1 MCAHMSRSQHSKPEG
16 EVDIADHREKSSE
29 ANLES
34 SVRGATDNHIVC
46 HLTAPNSPWRRGSHL
61 DYEKCFKMNKKTWFF
76 TCMANQCAKAFT
88 RHCRPHLEL
97 PRHHDKFANF
107 YKTCWEPW
115 ECCRHCPTQFCCLRT
130 ANRWSHGRRA
140 PSTPAK
146 PALEK
151 CFVLVFVYN
160 YMHFQRI
167 QSSPLDSWWGWPS
180 NSSQYCAASW
190 NRTSTASKQTLSW
203 SCLAFCCPWIWST
216 MKELYCGRF
225 NLIERE
231 NSPAVPESSLPA
243 FLSPEQIVLC
253 QHPPVPALILL
264 ICTRWSPLTAKDSW
278 GQ

>member
-1 MCAHMSRSQHSKPEG
+1 MFWSQ
-16 EVDIADHREKSSE
+16 
-29 ANLES
+29 
-34 SVRGATDNHIVC
+34 
-46 HLTAPNSPWRRGSHL
+46 
-61 DYEKCFKMNKKTWFF
+61 
-76 TCMANQCAKAFT
+76 
-88 RHCRPHLEL
+88 
-97 PRHHDKFANF
+97 
-107 YKTCWEPW
+107 PW
-115 ECCRHCPTQFCCLRT
+115 EFCPWSHWRSHCSPFDCSKLPLKARITFRLWEVFQDEQEDTILYLYGQPVCEGIYPSLPTTPGIITTSWQICKFLQNLLRT
-130 ANRWSHGRRA
+130 LRVLSSLPDTILLPENCKQVITWSSC
-140 PSTPAK
+140 PFNTCKTSVK
-146 PALEK
+146 K

-160 YMHFQRI
+160 YIHFQRI

-216 MKELYCGRF
+216 MNELYCGRF

-253 QHPPVPALILL
+253 QHPPVPELILL
-264 ICTRWSPLTAKDSW
+264 ICRRWSPLTAKDSW